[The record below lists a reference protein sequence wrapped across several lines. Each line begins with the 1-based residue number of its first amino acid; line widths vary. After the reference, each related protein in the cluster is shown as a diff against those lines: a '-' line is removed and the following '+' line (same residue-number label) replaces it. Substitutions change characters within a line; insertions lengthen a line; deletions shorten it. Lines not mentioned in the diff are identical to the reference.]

1 LIVLFAAL
9 PLTVSAQTNPINPKI
24 VEFDPSL
31 DQAALTADG
40 QPMVARYDLLVFL
53 QGATQPV
60 TTTSLGKPSPDLDGK
75 IRVDFSTILVGW
87 PLVNG
92 TYQARVAAVGPT
104 GTGQSDPSNLFDFQ
118 SAVPPP
124 PPPSCTFTVS
134 ATGMTAAPSG
144 QAGSVTVTAS
154 ASSCTWTAASDSG
167 FVEAAPTGGTGS
179 GTVSLTVA
187 ANTGAART
195 ATVTIGGQAYTV
207 SQAAA
212 PPPPPPSCTFIVS
225 PSSTSVAGAAGS
237 YTAALVASGNS
248 CSWGATDTVSWIA
261 LGTTSGA
268 GTASVSY
275 TLSKNNSGAAR
286 SGTITIGGRT
296 LAVTQASMPRPNPP
310 KGIKLSSVT
319 TK

>member
-1 LIVLFAAL
+1 MLRAILRTSFLIVLFAAL

-124 PPPSCTFTVS
+124 PPPSCTF
-134 ATGMTAAPSG
+134 
-144 QAGSVTVTAS
+144 
-154 ASSCTWTAASDSG
+154 
-167 FVEAAPTGGTGS
+167 
-179 GTVSLTVA
+179 
-187 ANTGAART
+187 
-195 ATVTIGGQAYTV
+195 
-207 SQAAA
+207 
-212 PPPPPPSCTFIVS
+212 IVS